1 MSTFSVDQYLQEL
14 LRDTSL
20 PPERV
25 EALKSVLADPK
36 VESRLKDTV
45 LMRSDYSR
53 NLDKLREEER
63 TLQAKLKETED
74 FYQAQIMADHNN
86 REAFETMRSELERA
100 RQGYPTSYQQQQNT
114 GGGEG
119 QVNGDFVSKKDYEKS
134 MQQMQGQALE
144 LIGKSNFL
152 TMRHF
157 KEFGEPLNIE
167 EVFKHAMSKNLP
179 LDTAYDSYTSDLR
192 QKRQEEKH
200 KKEIEDAKEEAV
212 REALS
217 KHNLPL
223 LDSRPHG
230 VHAIKDMKSEGV
242 AHTSADRVSAAVN
255 AYLRGEK

>member
-1 MSTFSVDQYLQEL
+1 MSTFSVDAYLQEL

-20 PPERV
+20 PEEKV
-25 EALKSVLADPK
+25 KALKEVLADQK

-53 NLDKLREEER
+53 NMDKLRDEEKA
-63 TLQAKLKETED
+63 LQTKLKETED

-86 REAFETMRSELERA
+86 REAFENMRSELEKA
-100 RQGYPTSYQQQQNT
+100 RSAGYSHTTYKT
-114 GGGEG
+114 EEEGGG
-119 QVNGDFVSKKDYEKS
+119 QVSANYVTKEQYEKA
-134 MQQMQGQALE
+134 QAQLQGQALE

-152 TMRHF
+152 SVKHF

-167 EVFKHAMSKNLP
+167 EVFKHAMSKSLP
-179 LDTAYDSYTSDLR
+179 LETAYDSFTAELR
-192 QKRQEEKH
+192 QKRQEEKY
-200 KKEIEDAKEEAV
+200 KKEKDEAVQEAV
-212 REALS
+212 RDALS

-230 VHAIKDMKSEGV
+230 IHAIRDMKSDQVG
-242 AHTSADRVSAAVN
+242 HTSAERVAAATN